1 MIPLMR
7 MTISINIPDVD
18 KRCEK
23 ELKFLMYVHL
33 FAKMPIQNLCFISGI
48 QPKQLYR
55 AWKGESSYRSQ
66 QATALALI
74 ANLPYSVTDETIEYA
89 CKVIDL
95 IAESFDT
102 ILQDDKEVYN

>member
-1 MIPLMR
+1 MR
-7 MTISINIPDVD
+7 MTIPINIPDVD

-33 FAKMPIQNLCFISGI
+33 FAKMPINNLCFISGI

-66 QATALALI
+66 QATALTLI
-74 ANLPYSVTDETIEYA
+74 ANLPYSVSDETIDYA
-89 CKVIDL
+89 CNVIDL
-95 IAESFDT
+95 IAESFGT
-102 ILQDDKEVYN
+102 ILQDETEVYE